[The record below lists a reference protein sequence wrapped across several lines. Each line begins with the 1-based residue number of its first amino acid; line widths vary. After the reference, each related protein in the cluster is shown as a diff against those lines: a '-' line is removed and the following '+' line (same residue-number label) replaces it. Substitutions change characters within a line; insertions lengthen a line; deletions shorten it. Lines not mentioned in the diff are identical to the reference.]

1 VQEYIKAA
9 GYIVSQPNG
18 FYKALAK
25 GVEHAASIYGG
36 KEFALAFGGNEMPG
50 YHTGPA
56 AHIGALIGARHSHLD
71 NAGYGIDQKT
81 LINQE
86 MKPRELVDTL
96 ITEESWR
103 QILSSLV
110 VCFFA
115 RGLFTPELVT
125 RLLAVAGF
133 DLSTDDLQ
141 RIGRDIYNEKYR
153 FKIREGFALDSLRIP
168 ERIFETPSPI
178 SWMNERYLKDALEY
192 AQKTILKEQGTGH

>member
-1 VQEYIKAA
+1 
-9 GYIVSQPNG
+9 
-18 FYKALAK
+18 
-25 GVEHAASIYGG
+25 
-36 KEFALAFGGNEMPG
+36 
-50 YHTGPA
+50 
-56 AHIGALIGARHSHLD
+56 
-71 NAGYGIDQKT
+71 
-81 LINQE
+81 

-192 AQKTILKEQGTGH
+192 AQKTIVKEIPTPDL